1 MARHAMYMQLWI
13 EGRADITNS
22 SSTFMQGNSFENLSS
37 IGING
42 MLAVQSGQSAEQ
54 EIRNMIKNGLK
65 EKQGDTICGIPTNEV
80 IDTNHYF
87 YRILPCLAVSYLNF
101 FYK

>member
-1 MARHAMYMQLWI
+1 MNDREVAERMARHAWYMQLWI
-13 EGRADITNS
+13 EGKEDNLIS
-22 SSTFMQGNSFENLSS
+22 SSGFMQGNSFGNFGSM
-37 IGING
+37 GMKG

-87 YRILPCLAVSYLNF
+87 YRRL
-101 FYK
+101 